1 MASGVKQ
8 IDPALSPTDLAAAIR
23 ALWRDVQIVNTY
35 WVPLLGGT
43 ARDWDKRTV
52 YFDCRFPRYLDI
64 GHQRVDVW
72 RYVLI
77 HECVERTLM
86 DELHL
91 PYGIAH
97 TFATAA
103 ERSAVEADGYAWDA
117 YTLALRP
124 FIKLART
131 QPRDVVRAPG
141 IDTRPM
147 QAGHL
152 H

>member
-1 MASGVKQ
+1 MSVGAKQ
-8 IDPALSPTDLAAAIR
+8 VDPALSPTDLAAAIR
-23 ALWRDVQIVNTY
+23 TLWHDVRIDNRY

-52 YFDCRFPRYLDI
+52 YFDCRFSRYLDI
-64 GHQRVDVW
+64 SGKRVDVW

-86 DELHL
+86 DELGL
-91 PYGIAH
+91 PYAIAH

-103 ERSAVEADGYAWDA
+103 ERSAVEADGHSWDD

-124 FIKLART
+124 LIKLART
-131 QPRDVVRAPG
+131 QPKGVKLAPG
-141 IDTRPM
+141 LDDRPM
-147 QAGHL
+147 QARHR